1 MIRRSFLTTG
11 LLLIVFVSGSTARA
25 DGCGDCC
32 GNCGSCGGRARWSSL
47 FACPEPFVT
56 WYAPL
61 PIWWP
66 NYFAYGPRQTPYQVV
81 QYHTSPAESA
91 QLVKAR
97 ILAINSENPA
107 LLPFAPE
114 PLPAPQ
120 AGKKQTPTKLP

>member
-11 LLLIVFVSGSTARA
+11 LLLIVFASGSAVRA

-32 GNCGSCGGRARWSSL
+32 GNCGGCGGSGRNAR
-47 FACPEPFVT
+47 FAHKEPNIV

-61 PIWWP
+61 PVWWP
-66 NYFAYGPRQTPYQVV
+66 NYFAYGPGGTPYQVV
-81 QYHTSPAESA
+81 QYNTSPAESA

-107 LLPFAPE
+107 VLPHAPE
-114 PLPAPQ
+114 PLPLPQ
-120 AGKKQTPTKLP
+120 SDKRQTPTKLP